1 MMGVGCLL
9 LLIFSLE
16 LGHKVSEFNPADV
29 LEGRGIEESTG
40 ISMGEPTGCLWD
52 CSMWS
57 ANCLEKVSKDTRQS
71 IQGYFAIYPRINGQ
85 VSKDTFSGQSGA
97 VFSRY
102 RPGHFSYS

>member
-1 MMGVGCLL
+1 MMGMGCLL

-52 CSMWS
+52 CSM
-57 ANCLEKVSKDTRQS
+57 
-71 IQGYFAIYPRINGQ
+71 
-85 VSKDTFSGQSGA
+85 
-97 VFSRY
+97 
-102 RPGHFSYS
+102 